1 MFDDRNGASSQTDST
16 ASPIFDSS
24 TEQSHQQHSPE
35 YKIRQL
41 RTRLA
46 ATERALEQKD
56 AELAQVLQDA
66 EDANS
71 AIALLE
77 RDRLTGLYSPTG
89 FLRRAQAQVD
99 ERPDKDFDMIVFDI
113 EGFTL
118 ACEVVGRKAGDTM
131 LRDIATF
138 LLKLPHASKCTFAR
152 AHSSMHYVLAPQ
164 KLHYFDLLKEELDE
178 FLGRRSSFVKLTPKL
193 GICPVSDQDRSVKG
207 ACTKARIALDSIT
220 TEKDKETAF
229 YNQHL
234 LDDLMTQHQIFNHLP
249 RAIERGEI
257 KLYLQSK
264 VDMITGHTVGAEALV
279 RWEHPK
285 LGFLTPDKFI
295 PLLEREGLIYKIDKY
310 VWEQA
315 CAIQKRRVD
324 NGLPK
329 LPISVNVARN
339 DLHEEGLASTL
350 CELVSR
356 YGLEPCD
363 LHLEILERVYAKET
377 SLTERVLEDLRDK
390 GFVIELDDFGTGE
403 SSLAMLAD
411 MPIDILKLDRHF
423 LGTELNTRR
432 LEVARAIIS
441 LADALDLGIVAEGVE
456 TEQQAGILTSM
467 GCRIAQGYL
476 YCKPQPAEYF
486 ATLSD

>member
-1 MFDDRNGASSQTDST
+1 MEESPSPEATPDSNLEKE
-16 ASPIFDSS
+16 D
-24 TEQSHQQHSPE
+24 QQHSPE

-41 RTRLA
+41 RTKLA
-46 ATERALEQKD
+46 AAERALEQKD
-56 AELAQVLQDA
+56 AELAHVLQSA
-66 EDANS
+66 ESANS

-77 RDRLTGLYSPTG
+77 RDRLTGLFSATG

-99 ERPDKDFDMIVFDI
+99 KNPDTEFDMIVFDI

-118 ACEVVGRKAGDTM
+118 ACEVVGRKAGDKT

-138 LLKLPHASKCTFAR
+138 LLKLPNADECTFAR
-152 AHSSMHYVLAPQ
+152 AHSSLHYVLAPQ
-164 KLHYFDLLKEELDE
+164 KLHYFDLLKSELDE
-178 FLGRRSSFVKLTPKL
+178 FFNRRSSFVKLTPKL
-193 GICPVSDQDRSVKG
+193 GICPVSSEESLVKN

-220 TEKDKETAF
+220 TEKNKETAF

-249 RAIERGEI
+249 KAIERGEI

-264 VDMITGHTVGAEALV
+264 VDMVTGRTVGAEALV
-279 RWEHPK
+279 RWAHPN

-295 PLLEREGLIYKIDKY
+295 PLLEREGLIYKIDSY
-310 VWEQA
+310 IWEQA
-315 CAIQKRRVD
+315 CAIQKQRVD
-324 NGLPK
+324 NGLQK

-339 DLHEEGLASTL
+339 DLHEEGLADKL
-350 CELVSR
+350 CSLVDR
-356 YGLEPCD
+356 YGLEPAD

-377 SLTERVLEDLRDK
+377 SLTEHVITDLRSR

-423 LGTELNTRR
+423 LGAELNTRR

-441 LADALDLGIVAEGVE
+441 LANALGLGILAEGVE
-456 TEQQAGILTSM
+456 TKEQEDILTSM
-467 GCRIAQGYL
+467 GCRYAQGYL
-476 YCKPQPAEYF
+476 YCKPQPAAYF
-486 ATLSD
+486 ATLED